1 MSYLSGLPKRTLEK
15 YMLRDG
21 ASLPGYEALIAMSKG
36 FGVSLDWLVFG
47 SDAASDIVALMVERC
62 ATETSQEVLDVIVR
76 EIVKA
81 ESGLLRDGELFNL
94 TVEEWASSIGH
105 DAAELARQL
114 AKKGVTTQQL
124 KLWQASRKEL
134 TSEILHARFERVK
147 SGQKTSSK

>member
-1 MSYLSGLPKRTLEK
+1 MAYLSGLPKRTLEK

-21 ASLPGYEALIAMSKG
+21 ASLPGYDALVAMAKG

-47 SDAASDIVALMVERC
+47 SDAASDVVALMVERC

-76 EIVKA
+76 EIIKA
-81 ESGLLRDGELFNL
+81 ERPPLKDGELFNL
-94 TVEEWASSIGH
+94 TVEEWASGIGH

-124 KLWQASRKEL
+124 KLWQAGRNEL
-134 TSEILHARFERVK
+134 TAELLHARFERFK
-147 SGQKTSSK
+147 SGENTPSS